1 MKLLPEIKIMSKLKA
16 ALLDDNK
23 EQLLINQQML
33 ERSGAVSVVTACNSS
48 EAFLASIKITQPE
61 VLFLD
66 LNLGDSYMTG
76 MEVAFQLKLPVLFVS
91 SNTAQYIKEIER
103 LKRDF
108 DLCVDHITKPFTEEE
123 FIKSAARFLKE
134 VDFFKKEHF
143 IHLDF
148 GSSKRNKIAI
158 NSIVY
163 LSADKANGA
172 ESNNKQMHFIN
183 RKTENL
189 IDFSFSK
196 MEEKGLLKAH
206 FITIHK
212 SFRVNLNHIKA
223 YHKKS
228 ESIEVEVFTSLGKVE
243 TKYLPVSENYQPMVK
258 QLKK

>member
-1 MKLLPEIKIMSKLKA
+1 MSKLKA

-23 EQLLINQQML
+23 EQLLLNQQML
-33 ERSGAVSVVTACNSS
+33 ESNGLVSVVSS
-48 EAFLASIKITQPE
+48 CTSAKAFLEDVKTTQPE
-61 VLFLD
+61 ILFLD

-76 MEVAFQLKLPVLFVS
+76 MEVAFQLKIPVLFVS
-91 SNTAQYIKEIER
+91 SNTAQYIKEIEK
-103 LKRDF
+103 LKRDHN
-108 DLCVDHITKPFTEEE
+108 LCVDHITKPFTEEE
-123 FIKSAARFLKE
+123 FIKTSQRFLKE

-158 NSIVY
+158 DSIVY

-172 ESNNKQMHFIN
+172 ESNNKQIHFIN
-183 RKTENL
+183 RKSENL
-189 IDFSFSK
+189 IDFSFTK
-196 MEEKGLLKAH
+196 MEEKGLLKSH

-223 YHKKS
+223 YHKMT
-228 ESIEVEVFTSLGKVE
+228 ESIEVEVYNSVGKLE
-243 TKYLPVSENYQPMVK
+243 PKHLPVSENYQPTVK

>member
-1 MKLLPEIKIMSKLKA
+1 MSKLKA

-23 EQLLINQQML
+23 EQLCKNQLML
-33 ERSGAVSVVTACNSS
+33 ESTGLIDVVLACTSAKNFQE
-48 EAFLASIKITQPE
+48 EAKYISPE
-61 VLFLD
+61 ILFLD

-76 MEVAFQLKLPVLFVS
+76 IEVAFDLKLPVLFVS
-91 SNTAQYIKEIER
+91 SNTGQYIKEIEM
-103 LKRDF
+103 LKRNH
-108 DLCVDHITKPFTEEE
+108 DLCVDHITKPFTEQE
-123 FIKSAARFLKE
+123 FLKTTTRFLKE

-148 GSSKRNKIAI
+148 GNSKRNKVAI

-163 LSADKANGA
+163 LSSDKANGA
-172 ESNNKQMHFIN
+172 ESNNKQIHFTN

-196 MEEKGLLKAH
+196 MEEKGLLKSH

-223 YHKKS
+223 YHKRT
-228 ESIEVEVFTSLGKVE
+228 ESVEVEVFTTLGKLE
-243 TKYLPVSENYQPMVK
+243 TKHLPVSENYQPIVK